1 MKNFL
6 IAAASAA
13 ALFFCSSE
21 AVSQVQ
27 FLNNSS
33 DMLFAEITVK
43 HNGKILVKG
52 LKYRRATPFMASDID
67 GFDTLTIISEADTN
81 IKRTLP
87 VAVDGSAPMCIII
100 QGVGEPF
107 AFAANPDGRDISLSA
122 YCQNVNIKSEEPTE
136 TEILFQFGSTDAP
149 ICSLNAVDIAPLIR
163 KGSFGD
169 ATPFPIPMPA
179 MRYEFAIIEES
190 GIPSIH
196 SVFKVDL
203 SDWGG
208 KTGICALSGFWNPKY
223 NNSDKS
229 LVLLLVNSNGEAKE
243 YLSEPVGIY
252 SEINSDVERP
262 KFNFYAAIERV
273 VWDSPEIVSAKIFS
287 ESGVIAAH
295 AADNSVT
302 TVNLPNGVYFCTA
315 ENRAGNIFI
324 ERVLI
329 CR

>member
-1 MKNFL
+1 
-6 IAAASAA
+6 
-13 ALFFCSSE
+13 
-21 AVSQVQ
+21 
-27 FLNNSS
+27 
-33 DMLFAEITVK
+33 MLFAEITVEY
-43 HNGKILVKG
+43 HGKILVKG
-52 LKYRRATPFMASDID
+52 LKYRRATPFIASDID

-100 QGVGEPF
+100 QGVGEPA
-107 AFAANPDGRDISLSA
+107 AFAENPAGCDISLSA

-136 TEILFQFGSTDAP
+136 AEILFQFGSTDAP
-149 ICSLNAVDIAPLIR
+149 ICSLNIVGIAPLVR

-179 MRYEFAIIEES
+179 MRYEFALIEES
-190 GIPSIH
+190 DIPSVH
-196 SVFKVDL
+196 AVFNVDL

-208 KTGICALSGFWNPKY
+208 KTGICALSGFWNPKD

-229 LVLLLVNSNGEAKE
+229 LVLVLVNSNGEVKE
-243 YLSEPVGIY
+243 YLSEPVGNY
-252 SEINSDVERP
+252 SETNAAVERP

-273 VWDSPEIVSAKIFS
+273 VWDSPEIVSSKIFS

-295 AADNSVT
+295 VDANSIT
-302 TVNLPNGVYFCTA
+302 TVNLLNGVYFCTA